1 MKLEITKKELEFD
14 GEIKGKMD
22 IVCKFCYVNISK
34 ATLKPALLLLITY
47 FYQCKS
53 NFRICITM

>member
-47 FYQCKS
+47 FY
-53 NFRICITM
+53 